1 MNRVNRNTPVH
12 GRQTHQV
19 LQSTPLDLI
28 ETGKGLKVQAE
39 RPHLVSLGSGRLST
53 AITLLPLPEGTTTLG
68 HGSVDINIQGPG
80 VAAQHCFIEN
90 KAGIITLNPCGNQCA
105 VDGRPVNKPV
115 RLSQGCMLC
124 FGQSSFFRFNHPEEA
139 FRMKSMRP
147 EGQHRSSTSRD
158 SESLVNGNH
167 QSGEPDSHSSRN
179 ERVRPEHSAIVSSI
193 EKDLQDIM
201 DSLVMDDPPPSSSS
215 CEPNKPLGP
224 PAAQSPLSP
233 LLNGGGR
240 YLLSPPTSPG
250 AMSVGSSYENTS
262 PAFSPLSS
270 PSAASSGSFNSPSP
284 SGCQD
289 QIPSLPPVPVRSSSY
304 NYTSQPPVPQP
315 RTMLPYP
322 KVPESPRLQRK
333 TLLEA
338 PPSPKPARR
347 GLSQDSPVG
356 KSPDSPRLPPM
367 LPSVTVS
374 SVFSDTQS
382 IKLSVPP
389 SPKPTSK
396 FTTTSSSS
404 PPCSPRVK
412 MNSGLQDHPSS
423 LFHDQSQSDCS
434 FISSPSQLLS
444 PPPRAFQPPLDPI
457 VHIIQGGQP
466 QSHSLQPQE
475 SPRLA
480 RRNLEAGCGS
490 NVRDLP
496 PLSPSLARRGVPVL
510 PGALPGTFTTWSS
523 DSQTAKIVPES
534 PRHRRKASS
543 PSQEL
548 YSPRL
553 ARARSPSPTSG
564 LADGG
569 GRKGSFGNTLSPAIS
584 LGSLSGSS
592 PLASP
597 RTHRKMSAGHREL
610 RIGHPGMRERKNS
623 ITEISDNEDELLEYH
638 RRQREERLRE
648 QEMERLERQRLE
660 TILHL
665 CAEYNK
671 NDGPNVMGVSRP
683 TLTQMQR
690 ESDEENLREECS
702 STESTHQNMR
712 TPHNLQNGDHN
723 SQLEEMS
730 GSGTRLE
737 LNYLEEERV
746 RVLARVDELKARLT
760 ELEQQ
765 LQENKQ
771 EAEMERALLQGER
784 QAELSQIETETDII
798 TQLQQKASELE
809 SAIQREKDKERA
821 NVDRQREALERLQDG
836 YNELKSQLHNC
847 PESLRE
853 QLQEQ
858 LKREAETLE
867 AETKQFEDLE
877 FQQLEKESS
886 LEEERETIS
895 QQLLQEKAQYQSSV
909 VKRKEKVAALEKQAN
924 QLGLQ
929 ASQEYEKLA
938 KDRSVTQQQLQK
950 EKERLAVLEK
960 RYFSVTGGRTFPK
973 GSSTLKEDYVTLGQI
988 NQIYGM
994 PKVDF
999 SPTSPAQLRQPIP
1012 AEPAFS
1018 CLPSPHGSS
1027 FSLCFEGQLEQLRP
1041 QIPRLDLERWY
1052 QEVMAA
1058 GDPSQLCLPS
1068 LPAKSHS
1075 THKPLQVYRSR
1086 LDSDASQSSQKPKV
1100 SAGLSPTYA
1109 SATLG
1114 RNTSSR
1120 SPIMV
1125 AHSTGSLPRNLAA
1138 TLQDIEMKRQLAL
1151 QQKDCLPSSPEF
1163 STMDSPTGQQ
1173 VIEEQRRRLA
1183 ELKQKA
1189 AAEAQFQWE
1198 ALHGSHTL
1206 LSSSPAPPLVHHSI
1220 LHHTAP
1226 SAGEDN
1232 YDTLSL
1238 ESSDSIDT
1246 SVSTSNN
1253 SACSPDNMSSAS
1265 GMDALK
1271 IEEME
1276 KLLKEAHLE
1285 KARLLESKERESQA
1299 RKQMLEDERKR
1310 REEAEK
1316 RLQEETVH
1324 RQLLIEKEVK
1334 MRAKNFSQARPMTR
1348 YLPIRKEE
1356 FDLRSH
1362 VESSGHNIET
1372 CFHII
1377 ITEKMCKG
1385 YLVKMGG
1392 KIKSWKKRWFVFDR
1406 LKRTFS
1412 YYADKHE
1419 TKLKGVIYFQ
1429 AIEEVYYDHLRSAT
1443 KSPNPSLTFCVKT
1456 HDRLYYMV
1464 APSAEAMRIWMDVIV
1479 TGAEGYTQFMN

>member
-1 MNRVNRNTPVH
+1 MDRVNRNMPNH
-12 GRQTHQV
+12 GLQTHQV

-53 AITLLPLPEGTTTLG
+53 AITLLPLPEGKTTLG
-68 HGSVDINIQGPG
+68 HGAMDINIQGSG
-80 VAAQHCFIEN
+80 VVAEHCFIEN
-90 KAGIITLNPCGNQCA
+90 KAGIIVLNPCGNQCTM
-105 VDGRPVNKPV
+105 DGLPVTKPV

-139 FRMKSMRP
+139 FRMKSMRS
-147 EGQHRSSTSRD
+147 EGQQRPSTSKD

-167 QSGEPDSHSSRN
+167 QSGGSEFHLSQHK
-179 ERVRPEHSAIVSSI
+179 RVHPEHSAIVSSI

-201 DSLVMDDPPPSSSS
+201 DSLVMDDPLPSSSS
-215 CEPNKPLGP
+215 CEPNKPSGP
-224 PAAQSPLSP
+224 SAAQSPLSP
-233 LLNGGGR
+233 MLNGGGQ

-262 PAFSPLSS
+262 PPFSPLSS

-289 QIPSLPPVPVRSSSY
+289 QVPSLPPVPVRSSSY
-304 NYTSQPPVPQP
+304 NYTSQPPIPHP
-315 RTMLPYP
+315 RTMLPNP

-333 TLLEA
+333 ALLEA
-338 PPSPKPARR
+338 PPSPKAARR
-347 GLSQDSPVG
+347 GRSQDGSVG
-356 KSPDSPRLPPM
+356 KSSDSSRLPPT
-367 LPSVTVS
+367 LPSVSVS
-374 SVFSDTQS
+374 SVSSDVPS
-382 IKLSVPP
+382 IRLAVPA
-389 SPKPTSK
+389 SPKLTPK
-396 FTTTSSSS
+396 FTTTSSSA
-404 PPCSPRVK
+404 PCSPRVK
-412 MNSGLQDHPSS
+412 MTSGLQDDPSS
-423 LFHDQSQSDCS
+423 LFHDQSQPDRSLT
-434 FISSPSQLLS
+434 SSPSQLLS
-444 PPPRAFQPPLDPI
+444 PPPRAFQPPLDPVI
-457 VHIIQGGQP
+457 HIIQGGQQQP
-466 QSHSLQPQE
+466 HSLQPPE

-490 NVRDLP
+490 NMRDLP
-496 PLSPSLARRGVPVL
+496 PLSPSLSRRGVPVL
-510 PGALPGTFTTWSS
+510 PGALPGILPSWSS
-523 DSQTAKIVPES
+523 ESPTAKVVPES
-534 PRHRRKASS
+534 PRHRHKASS

-553 ARARSPSPTSG
+553 VRARSPSPTSG
-564 LADGG
+564 LTDGG
-569 GRKGSFGNTLSPAIS
+569 GRKGSFGNTLSPAFS
-584 LGSLSGSS
+584 LGSLPGSS

-597 RTHRKMSAGHREL
+597 RTHRKMSSGHRDL

-660 TILHL
+660 TILNL

-671 NDGPNVMGVSRP
+671 NDGPSVMGVTRP
-683 TLTQMQR
+683 TVMQRQR

-702 STESTHQNMR
+702 STESTHQDMR
-712 TPHNLQNGDHN
+712 TPHNLQNGDKET
-723 SQLEEMS
+723 QLDEIS

-737 LNYLEEERV
+737 LHYLEEERV
-746 RVLARVDELKARLT
+746 RVLARVEELKSRLT
-760 ELEQQ
+760 EVEQQ

-798 TQLQQKASELE
+798 TQLQHKVSDLE
-809 SAIQREKDKERA
+809 IAIQREKDK
-821 NVDRQREALERLQDG
+821 
-836 YNELKSQLHNC
+836 
-847 PESLRE
+847 
-853 QLQEQ
+853 
-858 LKREAETLE
+858 EAETLE

-909 VKRKEKVAALEKQAN
+909 VKRKEKVAVLEKQAN

-929 ASQEYEKLA
+929 AAQECEKLA
-938 KDRSVTQQQLQK
+938 KEQSVTLQLLQK
-950 EKERLAVLEK
+950 EKERLAGLEK
-960 RYFSVTGGRTFPK
+960 RYFSLTGSRTFPK
-973 GSSTLKEDYVTLGQI
+973 GSSTLKEGYCRMAASYRMYVSDTQLTNSASHDPFLTFDPAVAAHCEDYITVGQL

-994 PKVDF
+994 PKVDS
-999 SPTSPAQLRQPIP
+999 SPTSPAQLRQPTLT
-1012 AEPAFS
+1012 EPAFS

-1027 FSLCFEGQLEQLRP
+1027 LSLGFESQPERLRP
-1041 QIPRLDLERWY
+1041 QIPGLDLEHWY

-1058 GDPSQLCLPS
+1058 GDPSQLCSPH
-1068 LPAKSHS
+1068 LPAKAHS
-1075 THKPLQVYRSR
+1075 AHSPLQVYRSR
-1086 LDSDASQSSQKPKV
+1086 LDSDVSQSSQKPKV
-1100 SAGLSPTYA
+1100 SAGLSPTYTT
-1109 SATLG
+1109 ATLG

-1125 AHSTGSLPRNLAA
+1125 ANSTGSLPRNLAA
-1138 TLQDIEMKRQLAL
+1138 TLQDIEMKRQRAL

-1189 AAEAQFQWE
+1189 AAEAQCQWE
-1198 ALHGSHTL
+1198 ALHGPHAQ

-1285 KARLLESKERESQA
+1285 KVRLLESKERESQA
-1299 RKQMLEDERKR
+1299 RKQLLEEERKR

-1324 RQLLIEKEVK
+1324 RQKLVEKEVK

-1362 VESSGHNIET
+1362 VESSGHNVET
-1372 CFHII
+1372 CYHII
-1377 ITEKMCKG
+1377 LTEKMCKG

>member
-1 MNRVNRNTPVH
+1 MDRVNRNTPDH

-53 AITLLPLPEGTTTLG
+53 AITLLPLPEGKTTLG
-68 HGSVDINIQGPG
+68 HEAVDINIQGPG

-90 KAGIITLNPCGNQCA
+90 KAGIIVLNPCGNQCSI
-105 VDGRPVNKPV
+105 DGLPVTKPV

-147 EGQHRSSTSRD
+147 EGHLRTSMNKD
-158 SESLVNGNH
+158 TESFVNGNH
-167 QSGEPDSHSSRN
+167 QSGGPESHPSGH
-179 ERVRPEHSAIVSSI
+179 ERVRPVHSAIVSSI

-201 DSLVMDDPPPSSSS
+201 DSLVMDEPLPSSSS
-215 CEPNKPLGP
+215 CDPNKPSSP
-224 PAAQSPLSP
+224 HAAQSPLSP
-233 LLNGGGR
+233 MLNGGGR

-262 PAFSPLSS
+262 PPFSPLSS
-270 PSAASSGSFNSPSP
+270 PSAASSGSFNSLSP

-289 QIPSLPPVPVRSSSY
+289 QIPALPPVPVRSSSY
-304 NYTSQPPVPQP
+304 NYTSQPPIPQP
-315 RTMLPYP
+315 RTMLPNP
-322 KVPESPRLQRK
+322 KVPESPRAQRK
-333 TLLEA
+333 ALLEA

-347 GLSQDSPVG
+347 GLSQDSPLG
-356 KSPDSPRLPPM
+356 KSFDSSRLPPM
-367 LPSVTVS
+367 LPSVSVS
-374 SVFSDTQS
+374 SVCSDAS
-382 IKLSVPP
+382 SVRLAVPS
-389 SPKPTSK
+389 SPKLTSK
-396 FTTTSSSS
+396 FTTASNLS
-404 PPCSPRVK
+404 PPCPRVK
-412 MNSGLQDHPSS
+412 MTSSLQDHPSN
-423 LFHDQSQSDCS
+423 LFHDQSQPDRSLT
-434 FISSPSQLLS
+434 SSPSQLLS

-466 QSHSLQPQE
+466 QPHSLQPPE

-480 RRNLEAGCGS
+480 RRNLEAGCGNS
-490 NVRDLP
+490 VRDLP

-510 PGALPGTFTTWSS
+510 PGALSGTLPTWSS
-523 DSQTAKIVPES
+523 ESPTAKIVPES
-534 PRHRRKASS
+534 PRQRRKASS

-553 ARARSPSPTSG
+553 VRARSPSPTS
-564 LADGG
+564 DNG
-569 GRKGSFGNTLSPAIS
+569 GRKGSFGKTLSPAFS
-584 LGSLSGSS
+584 LGSLPGST

-597 RTHRKMSAGHREL
+597 RNQRKMSAGHRDL

-660 TILHL
+660 TILNL

-671 NDGPNVMGVSRP
+671 SDGPSVMGVSRP
-683 TLTQMQR
+683 TMTQRQR

-702 STESTHQNMR
+702 STESTHQDRR
-712 TPHNLQNGDHN
+712 TPNNLQNGDN
-723 SQLEEMS
+723 TQLEETS

-737 LNYLEEERV
+737 LSYLEEERV
-746 RVLARVDELKARLT
+746 RVLARVDELKTRLM

-784 QAELSQIETETDII
+784 EAELGQIETETDII
-798 TQLQQKASELE
+798 AQLQHKVNELD
-809 SAIQREKDKERA
+809 STFQREKDKERA
-821 NVDRQREALERLQDG
+821 NVDSQREALERLQDG

-895 QQLLQEKAQYQSSV
+895 QQLMQEKAQYQSSV
-909 VKRKEKVAALEKQAN
+909 AKRKDKVAALEKQAN

-929 ASQEYEKLA
+929 AAQECEKLA
-938 KDRSVTQQQLQK
+938 KDRSVTLQLLQK
-950 EKERLAVLEK
+950 EKERLAGLEK
-960 RYFSVTGGRTFPK
+960 RYFSLTGGRTFPK
-973 GSSTLKEDYVTLGQI
+973 GSSTLKE
-988 NQIYGM
+988 
-994 PKVDF
+994 
-999 SPTSPAQLRQPIP
+999 
-1012 AEPAFS
+1012 
-1018 CLPSPHGSS
+1018 
-1027 FSLCFEGQLEQLRP
+1027 
-1041 QIPRLDLERWY
+1041 
-1052 QEVMAA
+1052 
-1058 GDPSQLCLPS
+1058 
-1068 LPAKSHS
+1068 
-1075 THKPLQVYRSR
+1075 VYRSR
-1086 LDSDASQSSQKPKV
+1086 LDSDASQSSQKPRV
-1100 SAGLSPTYA
+1100 SAGLSPTTYTTA

-1125 AHSTGSLPRNLAA
+1125 VNSTGSLPRNLAA

-1151 QQKDCLPSSPEF
+1151 QQK
-1163 STMDSPTGQQ
+1163 GQQ

-1189 AAEAQFQWE
+1189 AAEAQCQWE
-1198 ALHGSHTL
+1198 ALHGSHTQ

-1299 RKQMLEDERKR
+1299 RKQLLEEERKR

-1324 RQLLIEKEVK
+1324 RQQLIEKEVK

-1362 VESSGHNIET
+1362 VESSGHNVET
-1372 CFHII
+1372 CYHII
-1377 ITEKMCKG
+1377 LTEKMCKG

-1419 TKLKGVIYFQ
+1419 SKLKGVIYFQ

-1456 HDRLYYMV
+1456 HDRLYYVV